1 VTVVAAVDVGWD
13 GRAAVPVGAVMG
25 TAFGV
30 ARHAGATTTSIST
43 AIQQREGVAP
53 TLLATP
59 GTLGAMDVLVIVGG
73 TAAPARL
80 LARANHHLVVRGDP
94 VPPDTIA
101 ELRAHIPHA
110 VGVVGA
116 LPDALRV
123 ARDLHRAGLPVT
135 FYTDEVVT
143 ADAGVEVDPIT
154 DRGPAMDVA
163 DSLVDLFGHTPM
175 VRLDRLGRDL
185 SGHLLAK
192 LEYLNPGGSVKDRPA
207 LAMVEA
213 AEAAGLLL
221 PGGTIVEP
229 TSGNTGVGLALVAAR
244 RRYRCVFTMPDKI
257 ATEKVQL
264 LRAFGAE
271 VIVCPTAVAP
281 EHPDSY
287 YSVARRVTESTP
299 GAFQPD
305 QYHNP
310 NNPAAH
316 EATTGPEIWDQT
328 AGRITHFVT
337 GIGTGGTISGVGRA
351 LKARNPAIRVI
362 GADPEGS
369 VYSGGSGRPYLV
381 EGIGEDFWPDTYDP
395 SVVDE
400 VVQVS
405 DRDSFLTAR
414 RLTREEGILAGGS
427 CGTAAWA
434 ALAVGRRLGPD
445 AVIVVLLPDSGRGY
459 LSKVY
464 NDQWLADH
472 GFLRAGGETVAEVMN
487 RKGQTGPIPPLVHAH
502 PDETVR
508 ETIALLKEYGVSQM
522 PVVKAEPPLS
532 LAEVVGAVSDR
543 SLLERAFHDPSVVD
557 RPVGEVMDRPLPT
570 IGMGETIDEAA
581 TRLQQSQAVVVLD
594 SGHPVG
600 VLTRSD
606 LLEFLATAR

>member
-1 VTVVAAVDVGWD
+1 
-13 GRAAVPVGAVMG
+13 
-25 TAFGV
+25 
-30 ARHAGATTTSIST
+30 
-43 AIQQREGVAP
+43 
-53 TLLATP
+53 
-59 GTLGAMDVLVIVGG
+59 MDVLVIVGAD
-73 TAAPARL
+73 TPPPRL
-80 LARANHHLVVRGDP
+80 LARANHHIVIAGDTVAP
-94 VPPDTIA
+94 ETIS
-101 ELRAHIPHA
+101 ELRARIPHA

-116 LPDALRV
+116 VPAGLRV
-123 ARDLHRAGLPVT
+123 AKALHRAGLPVT
-135 FYTDEVVT
+135 FFTDEAVT

-185 SGHLLAK
+185 SCHLLAK

-207 LAMVEA
+207 LAMVTA
-213 AEAAGLLL
+213 AEAAGLLG

-244 RRYRCVFTMPDKI
+244 RRYRCIFTMPDKI

-271 VIVCPTAVAP
+271 VIVCPTAVDP

-287 YSVARRVTESTP
+287 YSVAKRLTETTA

-310 NNPAAH
+310 HNPASH
-316 EATTGPEIWDQT
+316 LATTGPEIWEQT
-328 AGRITHFVT
+328 AGRVTHFVA
-337 GIGTGGTISGVGRA
+337 GVGTGGTISGVGRA
-351 LKARNPAIRVI
+351 LKDRNPGVQII

-381 EGIGEDFWPDTYDP
+381 EGIGEDFWPATYDP
-395 SVVDE
+395 SVVDR
-400 VVQVS
+400 VVMVS

-414 RLTREEGILAGGS
+414 RLTREEGVLAGGS

-434 ALAVGRRLGPD
+434 ALAIGRDLGPD
-445 AVIVVLLPDSGRGY
+445 AVVVVLLPDSGRGY

-472 GFLRAGGETVAEVMN
+472 GFLRAGGETVGEVMA
-487 RKGQTGPIPPLVHAH
+487 RKNLGGQMMPPLVHAH

-508 ETIALLKEYGVSQM
+508 ATIALLKEYGVSQM

-532 LAEVVGAVSDR
+532 LAEVVGSVSDR

-570 IGMGETIDEAA
+570 IGMGEGIDEAA
-581 TRLQQSQAVVVLD
+581 SRLQQSQAVVVLD

-600 VLTRSD
+600 IMTRSD
-606 LLEFLATAR
+606 LLEFLAGRPGIDA